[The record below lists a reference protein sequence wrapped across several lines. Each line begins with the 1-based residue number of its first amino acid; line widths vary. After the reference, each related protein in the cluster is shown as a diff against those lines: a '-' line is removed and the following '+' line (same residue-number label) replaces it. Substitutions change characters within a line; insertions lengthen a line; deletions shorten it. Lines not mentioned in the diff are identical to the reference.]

1 MINKQYDNLIKP
13 EPGFILSIDILSI
26 DDANSIVT
34 DRPLKA
40 NRTKKCGVTPPRISA
55 RRQLYDSTGMTN
67 MSTLMMKLA
76 IPVPLPIPLSPAS
89 GRKGKRERQ
98 FSR

>member
-1 MINKQYDNLIKP
+1 MVIDSTASMINKQCDNLIKP

-55 RRQLYDSTGMTN
+55 RRQLYDSTGMTS
-67 MSTLMMKLA
+67 MSALMMKLA
-76 IPVPLPIPLSPAS
+76 IPVSPLSHFPPQA
-89 GRKGKRERQ
+89 G
-98 FSR
+98 

>member
-1 MINKQYDNLIKP
+1 MVIDTTASMINRQCDNLIKP
-13 EPGFILSIDILSI
+13 EPGFILSI

-55 RRQLYDSTGMTN
+55 RRQPYDSTGMTS
-67 MSTLMMKLA
+67 MSALMMKLA
-76 IPVPLPIPLSPAS
+76 IPVSPLSHFPPQA
-89 GRKGKRERQ
+89 G
-98 FSR
+98 

>member
-1 MINKQYDNLIKP
+1 MINKQCDNLIKP
-13 EPGFILSIDILSI
+13 EPGFILSI

>member
-1 MINKQYDNLIKP
+1 MVIDSTASMINKQCDNLIKP

-55 RRQLYDSTGMTN
+55 RRQLYDSTGMTS

-76 IPVPLPIPLSPAS
+76 IPVSPLSNFPPQA
-89 GRKGKRERQ
+89 G
-98 FSR
+98 

>member
-1 MINKQYDNLIKP
+1 MVIDTTASMINKQCDNLIKP

-55 RRQLYDSTGMTN
+55 RRQPYDSTGMTS
-67 MSTLMMKLA
+67 MSALMMKLA
-76 IPVPLPIPLSPAS
+76 IPVSPLSHFPPQA
-89 GRKGKRERQ
+89 G
-98 FSR
+98 